1 MKKNLFTVLTASL
14 IFMACGAEKKEEKEN
29 KAETSTTETQKEQPK
44 KKEDV
49 VVEEEKSVTTYILE
63 NRAVGNFKLY
73 NPIPFPETSENYKIT
88 KEIQTRMT
96 EEGPS
101 EETVYIVSENGQE
114 TMQLKPAFDMGTG
127 EYTNNINEIVL
138 TTSAVKTDK
147 GIGVGSTIEEF
158 ILSYPNYRMW
168 YTYVSGMYVIES
180 DDIKAQFILNE
191 ADFTGKIEINGDMSI
206 LKKEDFKEGSKI
218 IKVRVL

>member
-29 KAETSTTETQKEQPK
+29 KAEPSITETEKEQPK
-44 KKEDV
+44 KKDI

-63 NRAVGNFKLY
+63 NGAVGKFKLY
-73 NPIPFPETSENYKIT
+73 NPIPFPETSENYKIN

-96 EEGPS
+96 EEGPF

-138 TTSAVKTDK
+138 TTSVVKTNK

-158 ILSYPNYRMW
+158 ISSYPNYRMW
-168 YTYVSGMYVIES
+168 YTHVSGMYVIES

-191 ADFTGKIEINGDMSI
+191 ADFTGKIEIDGDMST